1 VALAVAVVDR
11 QAALQAGLETPLL
24 LLHHKVTTVETALDL
39 RQAIR
44 LLVVAVAAVR
54 LPLEQMQVLALGATV
69 AREPRHLF
77 LAVR

>member
-1 VALAVAVVDR
+1 MAVVDR

-24 LLHHKVTTVETALDL
+24 LLHHKVTTVEMALDM

-44 LLVVAVAAVR
+44 LLVVAEAAVQ
-54 LPLEQMQVLALGATV
+54 LLLEQTQVLALAATAV
-69 AREPRHLF
+69 LVRRQPF